1 MKKIDDRTFWISSII
16 CIVSPIIVYCITLH
30 ALDFTDSPTDFGTF
44 GDYIG
49 GTVGT
54 IVGVI
59 SIFLLYKTY
68 TSQVKYTRKQD
79 ALIKR
84 QQFETTFFN
93 LLEQQ
98 QIIKNHLK
106 GEIGNEEYEGVF
118 LLHKLRNDLS
128 NAISNLNYIQDEV
141 KEGNEVMLKNKVN
154 LLYADFFIP
163 NVSNLGHYFRHQY
176 HILKYINESRMPN
189 DKDYA
194 DLFQAQLSND
204 ELYLIAINGISDYG
218 RNRMLPLMDKYSI
231 LENFNAN
238 NDMLIVKLLSIF
250 YKNTRNKYLINN
262 MGKIVFVGGVHGV
275 GKTTFVNVI
284 KGNCQQVEGLSCSE
298 ILKWENPSHKEVE
311 DVEENQNKLLANLPY
326 FIDKDKDYVLDGH
339 FCLLNQ
345 GRNIERVPIEVFEFI
360 NPRTII
366 VLEADPDVICER
378 LNQRD
383 SQDYSVE
390 LITVFQNQEKIYAK
404 EVADTLGIPIEYCKS
419 TDLESVAKK
428 MVTLFNA

>member
-106 GEIGNEEYEGVF
+106 GEIGDEEYEGVF